1 MGDKKSI
8 LLNFNDQEEWDS
20 LNAYLNDLEQIY
32 KSISPSS
39 RVNRSAIIR
48 DLLTYAVNQKK
59 KEILGK

>member
-1 MGDKKSI
+1 MSEKKSI

-20 LNAYLNDLEQIY
+20 LNAYLNDLEQTY

-39 RVNRSAIIR
+39 RVNRSAILR
-48 DLLTYAVNQKK
+48 DLLKYAVNQKK